1 MKVTDMTRRIS
12 PLSFNNVESR
22 APQSRVG
29 VVEGA
34 LGGAEQLAS
43 IAALFPNVGFETL
56 DEAWPRAR
64 DAGLDIIIA
73 GANASSAAEIDGVV
87 RRMKACPPRTRVVVV
102 LRGGDVATTRRL
114 SREGAADVL
123 LSPVGEPALALSLE
137 RLLSQTPP
145 AEASPARAAGEVTAI
160 LKAGGGVGAS
170 ALATQLAVQLARLD
184 EPSVCLADLDL
195 QFGAVSVYLDL
206 PNAVTIAD
214 LLSGQSLAETALT
227 SVLAKHRSGVRVLG
241 APRELMALEAL
252 STAQVDTLI
261 KRLRGDF
268 AVTLIDLPS
277 VWTAWT
283 NRVLALS
290 DRIMLVTQLS
300 VPHIQLVQRQ
310 LRMLANQRLDD
321 REILLVCN
329 GLTSEQ
335 QSSVPLKAAEKA
347 LGRPFDVVIPEDR
360 RVMMDAINQGVE
372 VSAVK
377 RGTKL
382 EKAIAALAA
391 RLLPA
396 TADVTKA
403 RR

>member
-1 MKVTDMTRRIS
+1 MSRRVS
-12 PLSFNNVESR
+12 PLSFNSTEPR

-34 LGGAEQLAS
+34 LGGPEQVAS
-43 IAALFPNVGFETL
+43 IAALFPNVAFETL
-56 DEAWPRAR
+56 DEAWPRSR
-64 DAGLDIIIA
+64 DASSDIIIA
-73 GANASSAAEIDGVV
+73 GANAAAAAEVDGVI
-87 RRMKACPPRTRVVVV
+87 RRMKACPAGTRVVVV
-102 LRGGDVATTRRL
+102 LRAGDVATTRRL

-123 LSPVGEPALALSLE
+123 LSPVSEPALALSLE
-137 RLLSQTPP
+137 RLLSQTPAATGAGP
-145 AEASPARAAGEVTAI
+145 TEAGEVTTI

-170 ALATQLAVQLARLD
+170 ALASQVAVQLARQN
-184 EPSVCLADLDL
+184 ENGVCLADLDL

-227 SVLAKHRSGVRVLG
+227 TVLSKHRSGVRVLG
-241 APRELMALEAL
+241 APKELMALESL

-261 KRLRGDF
+261 KRLRRDF
-268 AVTLIDLPS
+268 ATTLIELPS

-283 NRVLALS
+283 NRVLTLS
-290 DRIMLVTQLS
+290 DRIVLVTQLS

-310 LRMLANQRLDD
+310 LRMLGNQRLDD
-321 REILLVCN
+321 REIILVCN
-329 GLTSEQ
+329 ALNSEQ
-335 QSSVPLKAAEKA
+335 QASVPLKAAEKA
-347 LGRPFDVVIPEDR
+347 LGRPFDAVIPEDR

-382 EKAIAALAA
+382 EKAIAAFAA
-391 RLLPA
+391 RLQPVA
-396 TADVTKA
+396 AAADKA

>member
-1 MKVTDMTRRIS
+1 MKVADMSRRVS
-12 PLSFNNVESR
+12 PLSFNSAETR
-22 APQSRVG
+22 APQARVG

-34 LGGAEQLAS
+34 LGGPEQLTA
-43 IAALFPNVGFETL
+43 IAALFPNVAFETL
-56 DEAWPRAR
+56 DEAWPRPR
-64 DAGLDIIIA
+64 DPSPDIIIA
-73 GANASSAAEIDGVV
+73 GANASVATDVDGVV
-87 RRMKACPPRTRVVVV
+87 RRMKACPPGTRVVVA
-102 LRGGDVATTRRL
+102 LRSADVATTRRL

-123 LSPVGEPALALSLE
+123 PSPVSEPALALSLE
-137 RLLSQTPP
+137 RLLSQAPAPAVETP
-145 AEASPARAAGEVTAI
+145 RAIGEVTAI

-170 ALATQLAVQLARLD
+170 ALASQVAVQLARLD
-184 EPSVCLADLDL
+184 DSAVCLADLDL
-195 QFGAVSVYLDL
+195 QFGAISVYLDM

-214 LLSGQSLAETALT
+214 LLSGQSLGETALT
-227 SVLAKHRSGVRVLG
+227 TVLAKHRSGVRVLG

-252 STAQVDTLI
+252 STAQIDTLV

-268 AVTLIDLPS
+268 ATTLIDLPS

-283 NRVLALS
+283 NRVLALA
-290 DRIMLVTQLS
+290 DRIVLVTQLS

-321 REILLVCN
+321 REIILVCN
-329 GLTSEQ
+329 ALNAEQ

-382 EKAIAALAA
+382 EKAIASLAM
-391 RLLPA
+391 RLQP
-396 TADVTKA
+396 TSVIRA